1 MEILFHLANILH
13 VFSYLVTDILWLRVL
28 AVVGG
33 FCYLGWTFTTPTPN
47 VSVIG
52 WTLVYNTINVVQIT
66 RLWYERRP
74 LRLDEDEQALYAS
87 TFRSLTPREFRR
99 LLAVGRWHDAR
110 PSDVLIEQGA
120 LPGRVLVLASG
131 RAAVMVGGRGVATLG
146 PGQFAGEMSFLTGA
160 PTTAAVHVME
170 PVRFVAWTTGELERF
185 LGKHPSLRA
194 ALQLVI
200 GRDLAAKL
208 REGGGRT
215 WDAAPKS

>member
-1 MEILFHLANILH
+1 MELWFHLANVLY
-13 VFSYLVTDILWLRVL
+13 VFSYLVTDILWLRAL

-33 FCYLGWTFTTPTPN
+33 FSYLTWTLTTPTPN
-47 VSVIG
+47 LSLIG

-74 LRLDEDEQALYAS
+74 LRLDGDEQALYAS
-87 TFRSLTPREFRR
+87 VFRTLTPREFRR
-99 LLAVGRWHDAR
+99 LLRVGRWHDA
-110 PSDVLIEQGA
+110 PAGEVLIEQSTR
-120 LPGRVLVLASG
+120 PGRVLVLASG

-160 PTTAAVHVME
+160 PTTAAVQVVD
-170 PVRFVAWTTGELERF
+170 PVRFVSWPTAELERF
-185 LGKHPSLRA
+185 LVKHPSLRA

-208 REGGGRT
+208 REGGRP
-215 WDAAPKS
+215 WDAASKS